1 MTEKYGH
8 LGLKIWGDLSEKKF
22 FETAVRFFFQYYYSL
37 NLQKKTKKPFT
48 LTKHLLTVV
57 VITTRGS

>member
-22 FETAVRFFFQYYYSL
+22 FETAVRFFFSIL
-37 NLQKKTKKPFT
+37 LLAKFTKKKTFT